1 MYLRKKCK
9 SEWKIENDEV
19 KWKQKDSERKE
30 KKRWRKKNKTKV
42 RVINLER
49 GGQRK

>member
-1 MYLRKKCK
+1 MKREKKIDERRKTKRLWK

-30 KKRWRKKNKTKV
+30 KKRDGERKIK
-42 RVINLER
+42 
-49 GGQRK
+49 